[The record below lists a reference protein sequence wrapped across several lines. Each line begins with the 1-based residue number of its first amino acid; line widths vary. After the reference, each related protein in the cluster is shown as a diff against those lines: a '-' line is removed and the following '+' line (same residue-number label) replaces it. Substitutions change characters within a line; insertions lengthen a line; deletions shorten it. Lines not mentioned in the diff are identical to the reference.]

1 MKKVL
6 EDELMSLAHRILKL
20 RNRADV
26 HELKE
31 EAALLYEKLSILS
44 FVEKHFE
51 GVKPTIRK
59 YEIERSIQQEFNL
72 EHTKN
77 LNYPDGTEYN
87 EEPIYE
93 HNTEKIKDI
102 VSQMPFEAQVVDE
115 LFDEPE
121 KNVPDAS
128 ASDVKPEDI
137 PAESKKDGNIEN
149 DSEND
154 DVKQEEVKDTTDKAE
169 TKDLEDMKVEDPVEV
184 EDFGVHFDD
193 LPDFEPA
200 EENKEEL
207 KEEKQPKEV
216 KSEKEAQDSKKNDKS
231 GKEDHTEEEKPQRTM
246 DLFSQNK
253 KSLNDKLNN
262 NLKIGL
268 NDRLSFVNHLF
279 KGNSKTY
286 ESFIGSIN
294 TLDSLA
300 EVKEFLNEQIQDK
313 YEFWKDKEEI
323 ANRLL
328 HLIEI
333 IEIFWHYY
341 PDDVVSPAQRTQ
353 TNG

>member
-20 RNRADV
+20 RNRADI

-31 EAALLYEKLSILS
+31 ETALLYEKLSILS
-44 FVEKHFE
+44 FVEKHFD
-51 GVKPTIRK
+51 GVKPTIKK
-59 YEIERSIQQEFNL
+59 YEIEKSIQQEFNL

-87 EEPIYE
+87 EDAIYE

-102 VSQMPFEAQVVDE
+102 VSQMPFEAQVVDHLFEE
-115 LFDEPE
+115 LKKKEKKTDPPKENSKSETTAFEIKDDDSTKSERKEEPPKE
-121 KNVPDAS
+121 PGAND
-128 ASDVKPEDI
+128 
-137 PAESKKDGNIEN
+137 KKDELKEDPNKN
-149 DSEND
+149 SSAD
-154 DVKQEEVKDTTDKAE
+154 DKKA
-169 TKDLEDMKVEDPVEV
+169 KDPVEV

-200 EENKEEL
+200 SEGKDSKDVPKENPEQKENEEPKHENV
-207 KEEKQPKEV
+207 KEV
-216 KSEKEAQDSKKNDKS
+216 KNDK
-231 GKEDHTEEEKPQRTM
+231 TEAKTKMTDEEKKPQRTM

-253 KSLNDKLNN
+253 KSLNDKLNKD
-262 NLKIGL
+262 LKIGL

-279 KGNSKTY
+279 KGDSKTY
-286 ESFIGSIN
+286 ESFIGNIN
-294 TLDSLA
+294 AMNSLD

-313 YEFWKDKEEI
+313 YDYWKDKEEI

-328 HLIEI
+328 QLIEKKF
-333 IEIFWHYY
+333 E
-341 PDDVVSPAQRTQ
+341 
-353 TNG
+353 

>member
-20 RNRADV
+20 RNRADI

-31 EAALLYEKLSILS
+31 ETALLYEKLSILS

-51 GVKPTIRK
+51 GVKPTIKK
-59 YEIERSIQQEFNL
+59 YEIEKSIQQEFNL

-102 VSQMPFEAQVVDE
+102 VSQMPFEAQVVDR
-115 LFDEPE
+115 LFDEPKSKPEKKDLTEE
-121 KNVPDAS
+121 KNTDKS
-128 ASDVKPEDI
+128 T
-137 PAESKKDGNIEN
+137 ESKQN
-149 DSEND
+149 
-154 DVKQEEVKDTTDKAE
+154 KQEEDTDLKDENQKEDEGYEIGAKGHE
-169 TKDLEDMKVEDPVEV
+169 EDIKDIKVEDPLEV

-200 EENKEEL
+200 EEKENKDEPKEEPED
-207 KEEKQPKEV
+207 KSKQEKESGKTSEEKP
-216 KSEKEAQDSKKNDKS
+216 DK
-231 GKEDHTEEEKPQRTM
+231 TEEAAEKPQRTM
-246 DLFSQNK
+246 DLFNQPK
-253 KSLNDKLNN
+253 KSLNDKLTKD
-262 NLKIGL
+262 LKIGL

-279 KGNSKTY
+279 KGDSKTY
-286 ESFIGSIN
+286 ESFIGGIN
-294 TLDSLA
+294 ELESLD

-313 YEFWKDKEEI
+313 YEFWRDKEDI

-328 HLIEI
+328 HLIEKKF
-333 IEIFWHYY
+333 E
-341 PDDVVSPAQRTQ
+341 
-353 TNG
+353 